1 MSQPEICVI
10 CQETPGESFVNL
22 GCCKKKCCVTCFV
35 QWMRVGNTC
44 PMCRH
49 EHAPKPEKPRNIQP
63 VEQPVRPTITRE
75 VLKKAVHKCWDNDL
89 HLLKGF
95 NDREK
100 KIAIDLAKIMASR
113 VANVANGFE

>member
-1 MSQPEICVI
+1 MSQPEMCVI

-22 GCCKKKCCVTCFV
+22 GCCKKMLCHLFRAMDAHREHLSNVSSRTC
-35 QWMRVGNTC
+35 T
-44 PMCRH
+44 
-49 EHAPKPEKPRNIQP
+49 KPEKPRNIQP

-100 KIAIDLAKIMASR
+100 K
-113 VANVANGFE
+113 